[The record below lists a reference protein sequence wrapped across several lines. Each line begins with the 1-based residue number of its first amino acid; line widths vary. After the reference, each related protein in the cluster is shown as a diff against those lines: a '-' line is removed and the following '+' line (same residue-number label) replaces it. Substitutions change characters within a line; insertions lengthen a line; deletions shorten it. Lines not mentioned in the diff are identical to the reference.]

1 MFGVAGCMTG
11 LAWLAEEDAKAYVS
25 KDLLPQLVKGIALCL
40 LLALCAGCAF
50 DPQTGARP
58 IQSTTPTSSILPG
71 FSSPPVSPL
80 PSQTGVSI
88 ADLCQTPLP
97 TDWASSLA
105 TSTVARG
112 AGISVAPV
120 TALGDKVVVRV
131 SSGSSSWVEERSG
144 SRARRVMT
152 LTDVN
157 DVYQAEYVGNDLVLY
172 AFDNPDLDSPFTLFH
187 WSSKT
192 GGVTKIGASAR
203 DPQGRSIAT
212 PFIRPLVVG
221 PYVYWS
227 QTLSSDPARTVT
239 FRYDTTSGANLQAS
253 ANFGLTPVA
262 LGSDMLLQP
271 VVDDPRGQRYFK
283 ALRLDLSPAD
293 LPAALAGVTGV
304 NSVASDGTTVVWTTG
319 SDFEYW
325 RQGWSA
331 PRLLR
336 TTFGPLW
343 ETTVSGDIATF
354 SSTARTV
361 VVDLRSGAWTPVT
374 TEYGSSSAVNGWL
387 IVGDPPAV
395 KGASPDSHL
404 VKIASLSPLPSC

>member
-1 MFGVAGCMTG
+1 MPDRSSLV
-11 LAWLAEEDAKAYVS
+11 AEEDAEAYEPN
-25 KDLLPQLVKGIALCL
+25 DLPSQLVRGIALFVL
-40 LLALCAGCAF
+40 LGLCAACAF
-50 DPQTGARP
+50 GTGERP
-58 IQSTTPTSSILPG
+58 IQSTIPTSSILPD
-71 FSSPPVSPL
+71 FSTGPVSPL
-80 PSQTGVSI
+80 PSQTGASMGT
-88 ADLCQTPLP
+88 LCQTPLP

-105 TSTVARG
+105 KSTVTSGAR
-112 AGISVAPV
+112 ISVAPV
-120 TALGDKVVVRV
+120 TALGDKIVVRV

-144 SRARRVMT
+144 STARRVMT
-152 LTDVN
+152 LNDVN
-157 DVYQAEYVGNDLVLY
+157 DVYQAEYTGNDLVLY
-172 AFDNPDLDSPFTLFH
+172 AFDDPNLDSPFTLFY

-192 GGVTKIGASAR
+192 GNVTKISTSAR
-203 DPQGRSIAT
+203 DPHGRPIAT

-239 FRYDTTSGANLQAS
+239 FRYDTTNGAKLQAS
-253 ANFGLTPVA
+253 PNFGLTPVA

-271 VVDDPRGQRYFK
+271 VVDDPRGLRYFK

-293 LPAALAGVTGV
+293 LPAALAGVSGV
-304 NSVASDGTTVVWTTG
+304 NSVASDGTTVVWTIG
-319 SDFEYW
+319 SDIEYW
-325 RQGWSA
+325 RAGWSA

-336 TTFGPLW
+336 TTIGPLW

-374 TEYGSSSAVNGWL
+374 TEYGSSWAANGWL
-387 IVGDPPAV
+387 MVGDPPAV
-395 KGASPDSHL
+395 KGATTDSHL